1 MKVDNAIILAAGTS
15 SRFAPLSY
23 ETHKAL
29 IKVKGEVLIE
39 RQIRQLKEAGIEDII
54 IVTGYKAESFAY
66 LKEKYNLTLIHNPEY
81 LTRNNHSSIHAVK
94 GHLKNSY
101 ICSGDNY
108 FRINPFTK
116 EVDESY
122 YAALFAPGKTAEW
135 CITTDKDDYIS
146 KVEIGGENSYYMMG
160 HTFWSQE
167 FSSRFIKILEEIYPL
182 KETKDMLWED
192 IYIRN
197 LNTLKMKIRRYP
209 KNDIFEFDTLDE
221 LRLFDP
227 SYIEDT
233 SSAILKQIAK
243 ELHIQEKDI
252 HDIKP
257 LKTNSTKAV
266 GFLFKEGEN
275 TYQYTYQDKHLEK
288 QS

>member
-29 IKVKGEVLIE
+29 IKVKGEILIE

-81 LTRNNHSSIHAVK
+81 LTRNNHSSIYVVK
-94 GHLKNSY
+94 DHLKNSY

-108 FRINPFTK
+108 FRINPFTM

-182 KETKDMLWED
+182 EETKDMLWED